1 MIHQILELSEESMA
15 ESVNK
20 SVQKRVKAIKSHFK
34 NKEDSNNLPKIE
46 EITNANQNQLH
57 EDESNTSF
65 NMI

>member
-1 MIHQILELSEESMA
+1 MA

-65 NMI
+65 NMIQ